1 MQALSEDSDEYD
13 GDEACTDTSGNAD
26 DNQDA
31 QREGEFHD
39 ASDDDFTRDNDCAS
53 NGDYNSNSSDDC
65 ASNGDYNSNSS
76 NQDAQREGEYHD
88 ASDDDDFASDDDC
101 ASNGDYNS
109 NSSETDQHR
118 RRRPDS
124 RRSSVNAR
132 LELQSPAQEEMA
144 KQVTIMMVRV
154 AMWGAI
160 LQRRHSEQE
169 WDQKWCE
176 KWNAAWDMSTMFLR
190 EQRRL

>member
-39 ASDDDFTRDNDCAS
+39 ASDDDFTRDN
-53 NGDYNSNSSDDC
+53 
-65 ASNGDYNSNSS
+65 
-76 NQDAQREGEYHD
+76 
-88 ASDDDDFASDDDC
+88 DC